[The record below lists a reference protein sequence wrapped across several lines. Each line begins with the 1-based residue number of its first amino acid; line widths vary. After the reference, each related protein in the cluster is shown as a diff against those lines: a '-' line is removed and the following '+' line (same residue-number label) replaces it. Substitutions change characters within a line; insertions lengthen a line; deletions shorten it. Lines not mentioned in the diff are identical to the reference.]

1 MDVNKK
7 IFVSDYDQTFYLNDE
22 DIEQMRTLCIKK
34 AGAHLLPLCMLK
46 QKTYIKSRK
55 ILLPLLILYTISI

>member
-22 DIEQMRTLCIKK
+22 EMNFEKKEIFLLLQQVEAILIFKIK
-34 AGAHLLPLCMLK
+34 LMN
-46 QKTYIKSRK
+46 I
-55 ILLPLLILYTISI
+55 ISIMIM